1 MGNSICP
8 VCGRVE
14 FIMKLVNFYFA
25 IKQLINILGD
35 FSSYLCDESA
45 CFRSQDEGN
54 MKSGLK

>member
-14 FIMKLVNFYFA
+14 SIMKIINFYFA
-25 IKQLINILGD
+25 IKQLFNQLED
-35 FSSYLCDESA
+35 FSSYLCDRSA
-45 CFRSQDEGN
+45 WSRSQDEGN